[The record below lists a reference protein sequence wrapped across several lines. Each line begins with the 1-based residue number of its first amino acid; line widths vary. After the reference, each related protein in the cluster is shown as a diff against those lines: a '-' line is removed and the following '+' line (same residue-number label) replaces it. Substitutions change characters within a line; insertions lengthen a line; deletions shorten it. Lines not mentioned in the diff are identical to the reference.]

1 MLIASPGSK
10 DLLLERCKLAAPLWS
25 ANIPTECGIEKKPG
39 FMDQIKRADKEGIPI
54 VVVMGEEE
62 LQKVRAD
69 VCVTLHAQIFYKYLL
84 IASLQCLYTLL
95 EVTRFLG
102 ECAPLPRHHV

>member
-1 MLIASPGSK
+1 MLTWYCRSIELWPAAEERLAFPQVLIASPGSK
-10 DLLLERCKLAAPLWS
+10 DLLLERCRLAAPLWS

-62 LQKVRAD
+62 LQKVRPKFCGS
-69 VCVTLHAQIFYKYLL
+69 VHAQ
-84 IASLQCLYTLL
+84 
-95 EVTRFLG
+95 EVFMRALH
-102 ECAPLPRHHV
+102 PH

>member
-1 MLIASPGSK
+1 MQVLIASPGSK

-62 LQKVRAD
+62 LQKVR
-69 VCVTLHAQIFYKYLL
+69 VLL
-84 IASLQCLYTLL
+84 CCYA
-95 EVTRFLG
+95 
-102 ECAPLPRHHV
+102 